1 MRIFNII
8 IALALSWVVASS
20 APTYDGFDIVWQD
33 TFEGPAGSLP
43 DRSKW
48 IMQDWYKDLNG
59 DWQTYTTSPKNQQL
73 TGDGSLLIIPL
84 RDSSATKGWTSGR
97 LESVYTFTP
106 APGARTIAEASIRLG
121 SAPPSGKQGIW
132 PAFWLLGDSHRK
144 GTLIWPTCGEID
156 IMENVN
162 GETKTQGVIHCDKN
176 PDGICNENNGI
187 AGATRLADSGQD
199 FHTYTAVIDRTPGDW
214 RDESVSFYLDGVQ
227 YHQVTGDRIGNEEV
241 WGKVAH
247 NLIHF
252 ILNVAVGGEWPGDP
266 DESTMDGLANAI
278 EVEYVAHYQSTGS
291 GGSPAYQG
299 GESGYK
305 NGGYGEVVEPVYPQ
319 PRPPSTFPEYPMPT
333 TSNDGEG
340 FSILEVADHPGLY
353 HIPGVP
359 GFREVKGHPGLYETP
374 DNKRYEVPELPGLR
388 EVPGRPGFYQVYGAE
403 DSSLNYP
410 PRHKT
415 PTHHNF
421 PIPEEPPRHDQSQYN
436 SFPSP
441 KSDGY
446 YRPPHSS
453 GDRYYG
459 GSGHR
464 ESTVVG
470 YPGGS
475 THADHTG
482 SRPAPVPG
490 RMTDT
495 DRMNQLP
502 PMNPTRGRYGSH
514 AEHFQETSHQAPWP
528 PHRFQDGYSQAPES
542 APQYPHGAY
551 QQSHDSSIVYCSAP
565 SAGDP
570 NHGTYGRPGGW
581 GPATGKPC
589 PDGATSRMKARQIS
603 PPNDEEEV
611 ESKVNS
617 TSSKPGMP
625 YRFKTPGYPPAPAS
639 DAIAPSIVTP
649 GEYGG
654 VQAKD
659 KGKYL
664 DARADSPGMRYR
676 FKTPGYPPAP
686 APDAVAPPTVTPGGF
701 GGVQAGDKDKY
712 LDRRTD
718 TLGMPDLFKTPGYP
732 PAPEENA
739 VAPTTVTLG
748 EYGGVQAKDKAKY
761 LGTHADAP
769 KMPYRFKTP
778 GYPPAPEADAVAPP
792 TVTPG
797 EYGGVQAKDKAKY
810 LDPREV
816 DEPAP
821 VSSQGTS
828 RYGISRDALVLAFV
842 SAFVALLI
850 LF

>member
-73 TGDGSLLIIPL
+73 TGDGSVLIIPL

-97 LESVYTFTP
+97 LESAYTFTP

-176 PDGICNENNGI
+176 PGGICNEKDGI

-214 RDESVSFYLDGVQ
+214 RDEIVSFYLDGVQ

-266 DESTMDGLANAI
+266 DQSTMDGLANAI

-291 GGSPAYQG
+291 GGVPAYQG

-305 NGGYGEVVEPVYPQ
+305 NDGYGDVVEPVYPQ
-319 PRPPSTFPEYPMPT
+319 PRPQYPPSRPHSTFPEYPMPT

-374 DNKRYEVPELPGLR
+374 DNKRHQVPELPGLR
-388 EVPGRPGFYQVYGAE
+388 EVPGRPSFYQVSGAQ
-403 DSSLNYP
+403 DSSLDYP

-415 PTHHNF
+415 HTHHNF

-441 KSDGY
+441 KSDSY

-464 ESTVVG
+464 ESTIVG

-490 RMTDT
+490 RMTDA

-542 APQYPHGAY
+542 IPQYPHGAY
-551 QQSHDSSIVYCSAP
+551 QQSHGSSIVYCSAP

-581 GPATGKPC
+581 GPGTGKPC

-603 PPNDEEEV
+603 PPNDDEEV
-611 ESKVNS
+611 ESKINS

-625 YRFKTPGYPPAPAS
+625 SRFKTPGYPPAPAS
-639 DAIAPSIVTP
+639 DAIAPPTVTP

-664 DARADSPGMRYR
+664 D
-676 FKTPGYPPAP
+676 
-686 APDAVAPPTVTPGGF
+686 
-701 GGVQAGDKDKY
+701 
-712 LDRRTD
+712 RRTD
-718 TLGMPDLFKTPGYP
+718 APGMPDRFKTPGYP

-739 VAPTTVTLG
+739 VAP
-748 EYGGVQAKDKAKY
+748 
-761 LGTHADAP
+761 
-769 KMPYRFKTP
+769 
-778 GYPPAPEADAVAPP
+778 P

-797 EYGGVQAKDKAKY
+797 EYGGVEAKDKAKY

-821 VSSQGTS
+821 VSSQGTP
-828 RYGISRDALVLAFV
+828 RYGISRDASVLAFV
-842 SAFVALLI
+842 SAVVALLI

>member
-1 MRIFNII
+1 
-8 IALALSWVVASS
+8 
-20 APTYDGFDIVWQD
+20 
-33 TFEGPAGSLP
+33 
-43 DRSKW
+43 
-48 IMQDWYKDLNG
+48 
-59 DWQTYTTSPKNQQL
+59 
-73 TGDGSLLIIPL
+73 
-84 RDSSATKGWTSGR
+84 
-97 LESVYTFTP
+97 
-106 APGARTIAEASIRLG
+106 
-121 SAPPSGKQGIW
+121 
-132 PAFWLLGDSHRK
+132 
-144 GTLIWPTCGEID
+144 
-156 IMENVN
+156 
-162 GETKTQGVIHCDKN
+162 
-176 PDGICNENNGI
+176 
-187 AGATRLADSGQD
+187 
-199 FHTYTAVIDRTPGDW
+199 
-214 RDESVSFYLDGVQ
+214 
-227 YHQVTGDRIGNEEV
+227 
-241 WGKVAH
+241 
-247 NLIHF
+247 
-252 ILNVAVGGEWPGDP
+252 
-266 DESTMDGLANAI
+266 MDGLANAI
-278 EVEYVAHYQSTGS
+278 EVEYVAHYQSTDS

-305 NGGYGEVVEPVYPQ
+305 NDGYGDVVEPVYPR
-319 PRPPSTFPEYPMPT
+319 PRPQYPPSRPHSTFPEYPMPT

-340 FSILEVADHPGLY
+340 FFILEVADHPGLY

-374 DNKRYEVPELPGLR
+374 DNKRYQVPELPGLR
-388 EVPGRPGFYQVYGAE
+388 EVPGRPSFYQVSGAQ
-403 DSSLNYP
+403 DSSLDYP

-415 PTHHNF
+415 HTHHNF

-441 KSDGY
+441 KSNSY
-446 YRPPHSS
+446 YRPPPSSGNRYYGGSGSRESS

-464 ESTVVG
+464 ESTIVG

-570 NHGTYGRPGGW
+570 NHGTYGGPGGW
-581 GPATGKPC
+581 GPGTGKPC

-611 ESKVNS
+611 ESKINS

-625 YRFKTPGYPPAPAS
+625 SRFKTPGYPPAPAS
-639 DAIAPSIVTP
+639 DAIAPPTVTP
-649 GEYGG
+649 GEFGG

-664 DARADSPGMRYR
+664 DARADSPGMPYR

-686 APDAVAPPTVTPGGF
+686 APDAVAPPTVTPGEF
-701 GGVQAGDKDKY
+701 GGVQAEDKDKY

-718 TLGMPDLFKTPGYP
+718 ALGMPG
-732 PAPEENA
+732 
-739 VAPTTVTLG
+739 
-748 EYGGVQAKDKAKY
+748 
-761 LGTHADAP
+761 
-769 KMPYRFKTP
+769 RFKTP

-797 EYGGVQAKDKAKY
+797 EYGGVQAKDKTKY
-810 LDPREV
+810 LNPREV

-821 VSSQGTS
+821 VSSQGTP
-828 RYGISRDALVLAFV
+828 RYGISRDASVLAFV
-842 SAFVALLI
+842 SAVVALLI